1 MFNINPTKS
10 LLFSALLIT
19 SFTSEIFAQEVEEV
33 VTTATRKS
41 ESIQDVA
48 LSVQA
53 LTADALTSAQV
64 TEMQDL
70 AELVPGFSYQSVL
83 GSGNLYTIR
92 GASSAAVGAGT
103 ASSIQTAINGHTAAG
118 SAIGEIGFFDVEQVD
133 ILAGPQGTLYGRN
146 VTGGQINLITARPLS
161 LIHI

>member
-1 MFNINPTKS
+1 MNISLRYTLGAIASVFLLTPTN
-10 LLFSALLIT
+10 LL
-19 SFTSEIFAQEVEEV
+19 AQEVEEI

-41 ESIQDVA
+41 ESVQDVA

-83 GSGNLYTIR
+83 GSGNLYTVR

-103 ASSIQTAINGHTAAG
+103 ASSVQTAINGHTAAG
-118 SAIGEIGFFDVEQVD
+118 S
-133 ILAGPQGTLYGRN
+133 
-146 VTGGQINLITARPLS
+146 
-161 LIHI
+161 IH

>member
-1 MFNINPTKS
+1 MKAPTYSAGYGSFNIS
-10 LLFSALLIT
+10 
-19 SFTSEIFAQEVEEV
+19 AQEVEEV
-33 VTTATRKS
+33 VVTATRRE

-83 GSGNLYTIR
+83 GSGNLYTVR

-103 ASSIQTAINGHTAAG
+103 ASSVQTAINGHTAAG
-118 SAIGEIGFFDVEQVD
+118 SAIVLDGF
-133 ILAGPQGTLYGRN
+133 
-146 VTGGQINLITARPLS
+146 NLIFIGELSSPSMLLS
-161 LIHI
+161 LSFISK